1 MAREF
6 PCGELVGQ
14 AYGKQSSQISY
25 CPKFVSRH
33 NFYETSVLDTE
44 VRPTSS
50 VTDTG
55 NSIFLLIRQHYLQ
68 R

>member
-6 PCGELVGQ
+6 ACGELPGQ
-14 AYGKQSSQISY
+14 ARGEQSSQISD

-44 VRPTSS
+44 VRPAPSA
-50 VTDTG
+50 TDAG
-55 NSIFLLIRQHYLQ
+55 NSIFLLISQHYLQ

>member
-6 PCGELVGQ
+6 ACGELPGQ
-14 AYGKQSSQISY
+14 ARGEQSSQISD

-44 VRPTSS
+44 VRPAPST
-50 VTDTG
+50 TDTG
-55 NSIFLLIRQHYLQ
+55 NSIFLLISQHYLQ